1 MSAHPHKEIID
12 AWTADTSIEIEEYV
26 SLSEGSHVWIDIALE
41 SVIKRRHD
49 NFRIKPKTRSVT
61 VDGVKYEWPEPM
73 RVAPAYAAYYWHVG
87 GYLTVMESR
96 WADLNGDEATLKAGY
111 MQATKEGAEA
121 HRRALVAVSGGT
133 LE

>member
-41 SVIKRRHD
+41 SVIKRPHD
-49 NFRIKPKTRSVT
+49 TFRIKPKTRSIT
-61 VDGVKYEWPEPM
+61 VDGVLYEWPEPM
-73 RVAPAYAAYYWHVG
+73 RVAPLYG
-87 GYLTVMESR
+87 TTVYFTSLLAVITDTWLGVQQDRKRLELR
-96 WADLNGDEATLKAGY
+96 LCHAIE
-111 MQATKEGAEA
+111 EGAEA